1 MPLDDATELFYQVDQ
16 HDREIGRIT
25 RKQAHSNPNI
35 IHRSVAAL
43 IINQN
48 DEMLFQKRS
57 LQKDMNPGF
66 WSYGVGGHV
75 NYGQTYQS
83 AIVRELQEELGLI
96 HPQVRFLKKILVPS
110 EKETE
115 MKSVFEVRLKEVPHF
130 VLDSTEVSEVQWVSI
145 DKITHFVNTHPFT
158 DWTIMTLK
166 HTGYLDENFIQKGEI

>member
-1 MPLDDATELFYQVDQ
+1 MPLDDATELFYQVDE
-16 HDREIGRIT
+16 HDQVIGSVT
-25 RKQAHSNPNI
+25 RKHAHTDPNI

-43 IINQN
+43 IINPN
-48 DEMLFQKRS
+48 IEMLFQKRS

-75 NYGQTYQS
+75 NYGQTYHS

-96 HPQVRFLKKILVPS
+96 HPHVRLLKKILVPS

-115 MKSVFEVRLKEVPHF
+115 MKSVFEVRLSDIPNF
-130 VLDSTEVSEVQWVSI
+130 TLDPTEVDEIQWISI
-145 DKITHFVNTHPFT
+145 DKITEFVKTHPFT